1 MYKQIRIAR
10 VVRQTKSDESKRTVF
25 LRIFPL
31 WASRGSDFSFSTKIC
46 IDANKWSD
54 EKKQVKGGSLESQ
67 RINFQ
72 LNELEMQVYHLF
84 NDYLKINPQPDP
96 KDFKKYIDYQLFSKG
111 SGVEKQIYVNGIF
124 KRYTDLHGSRLCES
138 RKKRY
143 EFVKL
148 KVNKFN
154 LEKFG
159 TEEVGLN
166 VLNREWYIQFKEFM
180 LNQYSYSIDTLTG
193 YLKILRSAVL
203 DLYKN
208 GHLDHN
214 PFVNCKLEYGE
225 EKRRYLNRNELSKI
239 INYKSNDERLQLV
252 RDCFVFASQTGLSH
266 SDMRSLKRT
275 MIKNEGN
282 QLVISKGRNK
292 TDVESII
299 PINDFALK
307 IISKYRND
315 PRLANDDKVLP
326 VIHLNDYN
334 KLLKR
339 IADQCGLGYT
349 NLTSHQARHAFAT
362 TVWLGQG
369 GTSDVLQTILGHKC
383 IRTTKRYGKINA
395 QRVADEAMR
404 VFAQPSADGGLNPDK
419 YMLNYITN
427 EQ

>member
-10 VVRQTKSDESKRTVF
+10 VVRQTKSDQSKRTVF

-31 WASRGSDFSFSTKIC
+31 WVSRGSDFSLSTKIC

-54 EKKQVKGGSLESQ
+54 EKKQVKGGSSESQ

-72 LNELEMQVYHLF
+72 LNELEMQVYQLF

-96 KDFKKYIDYQLFSKG
+96 KDFKKHIDYQLFSKG
-111 SGVEKQIYVNGIF
+111 SGVEKQIYVNSIF

-143 EFVKL
+143 TFVEL
-148 KVNKFN
+148 KVNAFN
-154 LEKFG
+154 LKKFSTEK
-159 TEEVGLN
+159 VGLN

-208 GHLDHN
+208 GHLDHY
-214 PFVNCKLEYGE
+214 PFMNCKLEYGE
-225 EKRRYLNRNELSKI
+225 EKKRYLNRNELAKI
-239 INYKSNDERLQLV
+239 INYKSNDVRLQLV

-282 QLVISKGRNK
+282 QLVISKGRDK

-299 PINDFALK
+299 PINDLALK
-307 IISKYRND
+307 ILSKYRND
-315 PRLANDDKVLP
+315 PRLTNDDKVLP

-339 IADQCGLGYT
+339 IADQCGLGDT

-369 GTSDVLQTILGHKC
+369 GTSDVLQAILGHKC

-395 QRVADEAMR
+395 QRVANEAMR
-404 VFAQPSADGGLNPDK
+404 VFAQPSEDGSSNPDK
-419 YMLNYITN
+419 YMFNYITN